1 MTKPA
6 VSVILPIYN
15 GERFID
21 ETIASIVAQ
30 SFTDWELIV
39 VNDGS
44 TDNGPALIQAWVD
57 KHPGRIRL
65 AAHTDNDNH
74 GLSAT
79 RNRGIELSSADLV
92 AFIDAD
98 DVWPPKKLA
107 RQLALFEK
115 HPEIGMAASA
125 AEYWYSWAGGEDT
138 IVEAGHR
145 RDAVVPPGEASVHVY
160 PLGQAQAPCPSA
172 LMVRRAVL
180 DDVGGFEAHFTG
192 DRQLYEDQ
200 AFLAKVYLAHAV
212 YFDSRCQL
220 RYRQHPDSI
229 MASTIRDG
237 KYEAVRKYFLDWF
250 ASYLKRS
257 QARVPGLRMAL
268 MRARLRNTLAS
279 FRSPR
284 TGSA

>member
-1 MTKPA
+1 MTTPA
-6 VSVILPIYN
+6 ISVILPIYN

-30 SFTDWELIV
+30 TFADWELIV

-44 TDNGPALIQAWVD
+44 TDNGPSLIEEWVD
-57 KHPGRIRL
+57 RHPDRIRL
-65 AAHTDNDNH
+65 AAHPDGANH

-98 DVWPPKKLA
+98 DVWPPEKLA
-107 RQLALFEK
+107 QQLALFGD
-115 HPEIGMAASA
+115 HPEIGMVAAA
-125 AEYWYSWAGGEDT
+125 AQYWYSWAGGEDT
-138 IVEAGHR
+138 VVEAGHR
-145 RDAVVPPGEASVHVY
+145 RNAVIPPGEASVYVY
-160 PLGQAQAPCPSA
+160 PLGEAQAPCPSS

-180 DDVGGFEAHFTG
+180 EDVGGFEAHFTG

-200 AFLAKVYLAHAV
+200 AFLSKVYLAHPV

-220 RYRQHPDSI
+220 QYRQHPDSI

-257 QARVPGLRMAL
+257 QARVPGLWLAVMQ
-268 MRARLRNTLAS
+268 ARLRNALTRL
-279 FRSPR
+279 RSPR
-284 TGSA
+284 TGRA